1 MSELKYV
8 FSADSHIV
16 EPFDLWT
23 NALGAKHG
31 ELLPQEV
38 SHCNG
43 VDGKYFYTGIEYIQM
58 ADLDPTDTADS
69 GADSTGLD
77 PELEDKVMRTN
88 SDPALRLEL
97 MDLDGVAAEFITSTW
112 MLFSM
117 RIPDMEVV
125 RDCCSVYNDW
135 VAEYCSHD
143 PKRLIASAMIAM
155 EDVDW
160 AVAELEKAAKKN
172 MGGAVIY
179 CDTKPHMLPYR
190 HKHYDRFW
198 AAAQDLNMP
207 VMLHIVTGQVRDLY
221 TLQTPAERE
230 LIPRLSLELFQ
241 EGGLVLANEFIFG
254 GVSRSLSEAAAHPWR
269 VRDLVAAELHVSA
282 ESAARRVG
290 TIGGSKQDRSSDR
303 RIFRDPGVAR
313 LRRRRVFRPV
323 LRYCRIDSD
332 FVGFGLPASQEH
344 LPQTRTRSSSGYS
357 RTSPTTSRP
366 TSPGLTPRG
375 CSASTSPSTSRKQP
389 SKGAKPSPSRENS
402 KVGPSC
408 RTPSLWG
415 G

>member
-88 SDPALRLEL
+88 SDPALRFEL

-143 PKRLIASAMIAM
+143 PKRLLASAMIAM

-160 AVAELEKAAKKN
+160 AVSELEKAAKKN
-172 MGGAVIY
+172 MGGAVVY

-254 GVSRSLSEAAAHPWR
+254 GVL
-269 VRDLVAAELHVSA
+269 
-282 ESAARRVG
+282 
-290 TIGGSKQDRSSDR
+290 DRFPKLQLILGEFEISWL
-303 RIFRDPGVAR
+303 PNT
-313 LRRRRVFRPV
+313 
-323 LRYCRIDSD
+323 C
-332 FVGFGLPASQEH
+332 FG
-344 LPQTRTRSSSGYS
+344 
-357 RTSPTTSRP
+357 
-366 TSPGLTPRG
+366 
-375 CSASTSPSTSRKQP
+375 
-389 SKGAKPSPSRENS
+389 
-402 KVGPSC
+402 
-408 RTPSLWG
+408 
-415 G
+415 

>member
-69 GADSTGLD
+69 GGDSTGLD

-143 PKRLIASAMIAM
+143 PKRLLASAMIAM

-172 MGGAVIY
+172 MGGAVVY

-254 GVSRSLSEAAAHPWR
+254 GVLDRFPKLQLILGEFEISWLPNYMFRLNQLQGALGQSVGLSKTDRPIEEYFATQVWHGFVDDEYFDRSFDIAGSTRILWGSDFPHPRNTFPNSHAVLERVLKNVPNDVKADVAGLNAARLFGVDVPQHLTEAA
-269 VRDLVAAELHVSA
+269 E
-282 ESAARRVG
+282 
-290 TIGGSKQDRSSDR
+290 
-303 RIFRDPGVAR
+303 
-313 LRRRRVFRPV
+313 
-323 LRYCRIDSD
+323 
-332 FVGFGLPASQEH
+332 
-344 LPQTRTRSSSGYS
+344 
-357 RTSPTTSRP
+357 
-366 TSPGLTPRG
+366 
-375 CSASTSPSTSRKQP
+375 
-389 SKGAKPSPSRENS
+389 
-402 KVGPSC
+402 
-408 RTPSLWG
+408 
-415 G
+415 

>member
-69 GADSTGLD
+69 GGDSTGLD

-143 PKRLIASAMIAM
+143 PKRLLASAMIAM

-172 MGGAVIY
+172 MGGAVVY

-221 TLQTPAERE
+221 TLQTSAERE

-254 GVSRSLSEAAAHPWR
+254 GVLDRFPKLQLILGEFEISWLPNYMFRLNQLQGALGQSVGLSKTDRPIEEYFATQVWHGFVDDEYFDRSFDIAGSTRILWGSDFPHPRNTFPNSHAVLERVLKNVPNDVKADVAGLNAARLFGVDVPQHLTEAA
-269 VRDLVAAELHVSA
+269 E
-282 ESAARRVG
+282 
-290 TIGGSKQDRSSDR
+290 
-303 RIFRDPGVAR
+303 
-313 LRRRRVFRPV
+313 
-323 LRYCRIDSD
+323 
-332 FVGFGLPASQEH
+332 
-344 LPQTRTRSSSGYS
+344 
-357 RTSPTTSRP
+357 
-366 TSPGLTPRG
+366 
-375 CSASTSPSTSRKQP
+375 
-389 SKGAKPSPSRENS
+389 
-402 KVGPSC
+402 
-408 RTPSLWG
+408 
-415 G
+415 